1 MHKRKEVYNMICT
14 TPKELL
20 AEIKKYM
27 DLHDIQTKDL
37 AVNMKKSQQSV
48 SQIFQNGNPKC
59 STIFEICE
67 ALNIYINVDFKNKS
81 DTE

>member
-1 MHKRKEVYNMICT
+1 MICS

-27 DLHDIQTKDL
+27 TLNDIQIKDL

-67 ALNIYINVDFKNKS
+67 ALDVSIDINFKNKS
-81 DTE
+81 VTM

>member
-1 MHKRKEVYNMICT
+1 MICL
-14 TPKELL
+14 TPKDLL

-27 DLHDIQTKDL
+27 TLNDIQIKDL
-37 AVNMKKSQQSV
+37 AVNMQKSQQSV

-67 ALNIYINVDFKNKS
+67 ALNISIDVDFINKS
-81 DTE
+81 DTV

>member
-1 MHKRKEVYNMICT
+1 MICS

-27 DLHDIQTKDL
+27 DLHDIQIKDL
-37 AVNMKKSQQSV
+37 AINMKKSQQSV

-59 STIFEICE
+59 STIFEICK
-67 ALNIYINVDFKNKS
+67 ALDVGIDIDFKNKS
-81 DTE
+81 DTV